1 MASNDKRQLATI
13 TQYSE
18 LASRL
23 VQGLKSEQDLTDA
36 SDLILK
42 VRKMSTSI
50 DAKRKERTAP
60 ANETI
65 RLINEDYKKFLKPL
79 QDLEKGL
86 KKAIEDYATLQ
97 VSKDLLQLKKLQKEN
112 KNAEIGLPI
121 GFSSIPGDDGS
132 VRFRKAYRITIT
144 DADKIPDQYRKIDVG
159 LIEAAIETADG
170 NISIPGVTF
179 ELSQSIALYTKDE

>member
-13 TQYSE
+13 VEYGE

-23 VQGLKSEQDLTDA
+23 TKGLKSEKDLTDA

-42 VRKMSTSI
+42 VRKMFTAI
-50 DAKRKERTAP
+50 EAKRKERTAP

-65 RLINEDYKKFLKPL
+65 RLINEDYKKYLKPL
-79 QDLEKGL
+79 KDLESSL

-97 VSKDLLQLKKLQKEN
+97 VSKDLTQLAKLQKEN

-121 GFSSIPGDDGS
+121 GFSNIPSDDGS

-144 DADKIPDQYRKIDVG
+144 DVNKIPDQYKKVDVG
-159 LIEAAIETADG
+159 LIEAAIENAEG

-179 ELSQSIALYTKDE
+179 ELSQTIALYAKDE